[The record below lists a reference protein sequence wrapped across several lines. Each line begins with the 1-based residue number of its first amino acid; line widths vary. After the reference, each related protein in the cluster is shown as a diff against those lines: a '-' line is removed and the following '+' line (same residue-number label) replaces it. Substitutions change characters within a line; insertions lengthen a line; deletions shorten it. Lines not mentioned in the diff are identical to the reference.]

1 MPITGPLTAGVDTVA
16 ALLHWPPGGRT
27 LAWTVGAVPGPPSH
41 TATARPSGAIATAG
55 LTPWARVTGP
65 DQVCPSALVQACT
78 FCWYP
83 AAACASAALT
93 ATDPPHA
100 PGSCT
105 GGDHEPAACAGTAT
119 AALAPSAISKA
130 GSATAPRGMNRDM
143 ARPSLPVVRVHGFL
157 RRQTRAPG
165 S

>member
-1 MPITGPLTAGVDTVA
+1 MIAAPAGFTARFTAWPRA
-16 ALLHWPPGGRT
+16 AKAFTRVQLPPAGRLAGDAVTAPGG
-27 LAWTVGAVPGPPSH
+27 
-41 TATARPSGAIATAG
+41 
-55 LTPWARVTGP
+55 
-65 DQVCPSALVQACT
+65 
-78 FCWYP
+78 
-83 AAACASAALT
+83 
-93 ATDPPHA
+93 PHE

-105 GGDHEPAACAGTAT
+105 GGDHERAACAGTAT
-119 AALAPSAISKA
+119 AALVPSAISKA